1 MSRNF
6 LICFCLKGKIMKI
19 YAKQIFIKALL
30 LYLAVA
36 WMIFSIPVY
45 AEDTVYEPLPEM
57 KHPADNSWSKEKEEL
72 GKMLYFDPRLSGSNW
87 ISCATC
93 HNPGLGWGDGL
104 PRAIGHGQKE
114 LGRHSPTIIN
124 SGYFPL
130 QMWDGRKKTLEEQAV
145 GPIGAAVEMN
155 QDYGELVKELKAI
168 SGYVRLFE
176 EVFGKDSITMDNI
189 GKAIATFER
198 SVVSKNAPY
207 DKYWQG
213 NKKAM
218 SKSAVNGMN
227 LFFSKAKCSIC
238 HNGPAF
244 TDGNFHNIGGQQHG
258 PLKVDLGRFNESK
271 DDFDKGA
278 FKTPGLRHV
287 TRSAPYMHD
296 GSEPTL
302 ESVIA
307 FYNRGGDVEQNRSP
321 FITPLEL
328 TAREEKDLV
337 EFLKALEGEPIMVA
351 IPQLP

>member
-1 MSRNF
+1 M
-6 LICFCLKGKIMKI
+6 
-19 YAKQIFIKALL
+19 
-30 LYLAVA
+30 AVA
-36 WMIFSIPVY
+36 WMFFSIPVH
-45 AEDTVYEPLPEM
+45 AEDNVYEPLPKM
-57 KHPADNSWSKEKEEL
+57 KHPADNPWSKEKEEL

-114 LGRHSPTIIN
+114 LGRHSPTVIN
-124 SGYFPL
+124 TGYFPL
-130 QMWDGRKKTLEEQAV
+130 QMWDGRKKTLEDQAV
-145 GPIGAAVEMN
+145 GPIGAAGEMN
-155 QDYGELVKELKAI
+155 QDYAELVKELKDI

-176 EVFGKDSITMDNI
+176 KVFGKDSIKMDNI

-198 SVVSKNAPY
+198 SVVSKNSSY
-207 DKYWQG
+207 DKYWRSDK
-213 NKKAM
+213 NSM

-227 LFFSKAKCSIC
+227 LFFGKAKCSIC

-244 TDGNFHNIGGQQHG
+244 TDGNFHNIGLKQHG

-278 FKTPGLRHV
+278 FKTPGLRHI

-328 TAREEKDLV
+328 TGQEEKDLV
-337 EFLKALEGEPIMVA
+337 EFLKALEGEPIVVS